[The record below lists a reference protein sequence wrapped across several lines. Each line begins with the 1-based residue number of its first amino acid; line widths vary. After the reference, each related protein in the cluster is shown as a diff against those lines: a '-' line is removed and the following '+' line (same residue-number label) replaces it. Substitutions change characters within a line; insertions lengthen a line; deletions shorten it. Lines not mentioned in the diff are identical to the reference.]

1 MNKRLLAVPALGAL
15 LAFGA
20 VGCGDD
26 NSKQLDSWAAN
37 VCGAAKDPIAQAQTA
52 LADTGQVKTGEAPA
66 DLQKRLSVDIGRLA
80 KTNQDIAAAIDGA
93 GAPKVDDGTSLQ
105 KDTVTELTKAADG
118 YLEVQKKLDALP
130 NADQAKFADGL
141 RSVADQVQQLA
152 SLSTQAQGKLQR
164 GDLGSAMA
172 KQEGCK
178 PGSAAAAPTSCG
190 DRRPVGRGH
199 GSARGRDG
207 GRCEPGG
214 ERCLRCP
221 GAVDSGPH
229 RLGELTPARRRGP
242 ALTGLPDTRPPGA
255 RSRHPPARPA
265 PPRSS
270 AEGAAVL
277 GTGQPGGR
285 GTMAG

>member
-66 DLQKRLSVDIGRLA
+66 DLQKRLSADIGRLA

-178 PGSAAAAPTSCG
+178 PGSAAAAPTSPATG
-190 DRRPVGRGH
+190 APSDGATGAP
-199 GSARGRDG
+199 SAGTAG
-207 GRCEPGG
+207 GASPAATDAS
-214 ERCLRCP
+214 
-221 GAVDSGPH
+221 GAPAPS
-229 RLGELTPARRRGP
+229 TPAP
-242 ALTGLPDTRPPGA
+242 TA
-255 RSRHPPARPA
+255 
-265 PPRSS
+265 S
-270 AEGAAVL
+270 AS
-277 GTGQPGGR
+277 
-285 GTMAG
+285 

>member
-26 NSKQLDSWAAN
+26 NSKQLESWAAN

-66 DLQKRLSVDIGRLA
+66 DLQKRLSADIGRLA

-93 GAPKVDDGTSLQ
+93 GAPKVDDGASLQ

-178 PGSAAAAPTSCG
+178 PGSAAAAPTSPATG
-190 DRRPVGRGH
+190 GPSD
-199 GSARGRDG
+199 GSTGAPADG
-207 GRCEPGG
+207 AAGG
-214 ERCLRCP
+214 
-221 GAVDSGPH
+221 AS
-229 RLGELTPARRRGP
+229 PA
-242 ALTGLPDTRPPGA
+242 ATDAPGA
-255 RSRHPPARPA
+255 RTPSTPA
-265 PPRSS
+265 PTAS
-270 AEGAAVL
+270 AS
-277 GTGQPGGR
+277 
-285 GTMAG
+285 